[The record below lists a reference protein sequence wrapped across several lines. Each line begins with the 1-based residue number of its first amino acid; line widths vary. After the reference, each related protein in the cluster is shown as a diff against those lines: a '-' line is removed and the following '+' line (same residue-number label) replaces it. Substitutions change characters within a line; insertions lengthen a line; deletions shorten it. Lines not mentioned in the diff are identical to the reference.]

1 MSTLTAAFGALAL
14 VLAVVGL
21 YGLMAYSVTQRTRE
35 IAIRSALG
43 ARQVDLMRLVIGKAL
58 SLALVGIVLGMLAAM
73 QVARLLTGMLFGV
86 TPADPAT
93 YTAAAALLIVVAL
106 AAGAVPAVRA
116 ARIDCTRAL
125 RN

>member
-1 MSTLTAAFGALAL
+1 L
-14 VLAVVGL
+14 
-21 YGLMAYSVTQRTRE
+21 
-35 IAIRSALG
+35 
-43 ARQVDLMRLVIGKAL
+43 IG
-58 SLALVGIVLGMLAAM
+58 VVLGTLAAT
-73 QVARLLTGMLFGV
+73 QVTRLLTGMLFGV